1 MVRPSDLT
9 LEALTAAWPDLVLAA
24 RSRSNL
30 LGQALEA
37 TSPVLVQNGQV
48 QLSAAPEQAVLVDG
62 LQRQIQV
69 LDELIGSHFSARV
82 KVRVTL
88 GTAST
93 KSEPPKRLTDEVLRS
108 ERLDRLRR
116 LDPALDTVANELDLE
131 IVDESPRSP

>member
-1 MVRPSDLT
+1 
-9 LEALTAAWPDLVLAA
+9 A
-24 RSRSNL
+24 RSNL

-37 TSPVLVQNGQV
+37 TTPVLVQNGQV

-69 LDELIGSHFSARV
+69 VDELIGSHFAAQV

-88 GTAST
+88 GATST
-93 KSEPPKRLTDEVLRS
+93 GAEPPKRLTDEVLRS